1 MNRPAAEEDENEV
14 IIYERYATKAD
25 LTDVHN
31 SGAVFKAFGKR
42 LGEQDLKGA
51 VALRKQQTSCAID
64 SRRLARRLGP
74 REIKSDLLRE
84 QRRFHAA
91 LAVLV
96 GVDIPPGRS
105 ARVHH
110 TRRLR

>member
-1 MNRPAAEEDENEV
+1 MAGSALLLLTQELAEEDENEV

-42 LGEQDLKGA
+42 LGELDLKGA
-51 VALRKQQTSCAID
+51 VALRKQHTSCGID
-64 SRRLARRLGP
+64 SRRRARRLGP

-84 QRRFHAA
+84 Q
-91 LAVLV
+91 
-96 GVDIPPGRS
+96 
-105 ARVHH
+105 
-110 TRRLR
+110 